1 MSVRLLFLRTA
12 RPARLHSLLERQEHL
27 LSKRALLAQRQ
38 QHPLPRSALLLQLQ
52 VLLLLLRPLRPTA
65 AGPAVEKRLPVT
77 NERCAVPRF
86 VVSRRGGSAAGA
98 AAGAP

>member
-1 MSVRLLFLRTA
+1 MSGRLRFLQTA
-12 RPARLHSLLERQEHL
+12 RQARLHSLLERQEHL
-27 LSKRALLAQRQ
+27 LSKRALLARRQ
-38 QHPLPRSALLLQLQ
+38 PLPLPRSALLVQ
-52 VLLLLLRPLRPTA
+52 VLLLLLLRTLRPTA

-86 VVSRRGGSAAGA
+86 VVSRGGGSAAGA